1 MLYMYKNDFRNII
14 REVITEWQIKS
25 AVVIRRNV
33 NCSWKRRKP
42 KSRRYLIMPGR
53 NRTGP
58 EGMGPMT
65 GRGLGYCSGY
75 SIPGGVNPTVGRG
88 YDLGF
93 GYRGGGGP
101 YRGRQWFGYGY
112 GTPFMGL
119 TRKQEREI
127 LQEQAAYLE
136 DALKDIKQRIGEIE
150 KEQKTK

>member
-1 MLYMYKNDFRNII
+1 MIK
-14 REVITEWQIKS
+14 EV
-25 AVVIRRNV
+25 
-33 NCSWKRRKP
+33 
-42 KSRRYLIMPGR
+42 LIMPGR

-75 SIPGGVNPTVGRG
+75 SIPGGVNPTFGRG

-101 YRGRQWFGYGY
+101 YRGRPWFGYGY
-112 GTPFMGL
+112 GTPFMGI